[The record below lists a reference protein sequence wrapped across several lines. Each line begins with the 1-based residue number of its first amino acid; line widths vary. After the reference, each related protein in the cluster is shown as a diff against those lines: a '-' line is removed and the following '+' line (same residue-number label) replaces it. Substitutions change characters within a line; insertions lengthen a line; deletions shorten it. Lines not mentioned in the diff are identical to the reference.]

1 MGRSLA
7 FVTFSLCFLV
17 MTAYGQTSS
26 VAQVQVVAGKV
37 LSFHLQSRLN
47 PDAGNVLDVLPKGSV
62 LLVRMSDS
70 IDSTVDPDGAPF
82 RGSLVS
88 SVVSGDQVVVHS
100 EAGVY
105 GLLALLRSRNHPD
118 GFRYELLI
126 THVVDHGRSYT
137 LTASLDPSFFDPTSN
152 RESKLEAGHKQ
163 VTTDDRAGEQ
173 TSGTTTSQP

>member
-7 FVTFSLCFLV
+7 LIACALCSPG
-17 MTAYGQTSS
+17 MTAYGQASS
-26 VAQVQVVAGKV
+26 IAHVQVVAGKV

-47 PDAGNVLDVLPKGSV
+47 PDAGNVLDVLPQGTV
-62 LLVRMSDS
+62 LYVRMSDS

-88 SVVSGDQVVVHS
+88 SVMSGDRVVVHS
-100 EAGVY
+100 DAGVY

-126 THVVDHGRSYT
+126 THLVDHGRSYT

-152 RESKLEAGHKQ
+152 HESKLEAGHKQ
-163 VTTDDRAGEQ
+163 
-173 TSGTTTSQP
+173 